1 MRKAFVVDQ
10 LHRADAAVQRHEY
23 PALTAENLR
32 ILSLSRNQIKKIQGL
47 DDVGATLQQLWLSYN
62 NIDSLQGLGG
72 CSALQV
78 LYVAHNKI
86 KDWNEV
92 DRLKENKNLR
102 TLVLLG
108 NEIYTEKSASD
119 AEARLNV
126 LRRLPLIDLLDGR
139 GTFDEKAKIAELD
152 GVADA

>member
-1 MRKAFVVDQ
+1 M
-10 LHRADAAVQRHEY
+10 
-23 PALTAENLR
+23 
-32 ILSLSRNQIKKIQGL
+32 G
-47 DDVGATLQQLWLSYN
+47 GTLQQLWLSYN
-62 NIDSLQGLGG
+62 IIESLGNLGA

-86 KDWNEV
+86 RDWNEV

-139 GTFDEKAKIAELD
+139 STFDEKAKIAEID
-152 GVADA
+152 GVGDA